1 MAKINLKQNEGVRTT
16 DQAAPVTNPHSDFRF
31 AGISAMSRAS
41 DNLANSIAYVGRAVG
56 DIAKDQL
63 RMKNEIA
70 VNSAQI
76 DIAESEIAFNE
87 NMLKRMN
94 AGEFKDFETFKNAYV
109 SEYAANIEKPLNEKY
124 QKEGLSDSARHS
136 LAVFF
141 KKSQATNFARMGGEW
156 MRSQNALLVEKT
168 MQNIDKC
175 VSAGDI
181 RGVELSL
188 KSASPLISPETR
200 EKILYKAKTDIAVND
215 IVEMQTRADINLSGK
230 AYATKMT
237 ELQKGLI
244 EGKYAD
250 LPRRTALK
258 MAGDLQGE
266 VSRGLREEELIK
278 EQVSRDRKE
287 QELIKE
293 QNSARVKENLK
304 AKQEI
309 DAAYKTTEE
318 DIVKSA
324 EDMRAYAQKNLSGA
338 DLAKAYAQ
346 IYSWEKQQII
356 NIRES
361 QKKIS
366 EELSKPYK
374 DEIAQIAKNALQTQ
388 GGEIRS
394 ESPLFNGVFDP
405 SAPSRLSGE
414 SDSEEFL
421 SISKKIYSF
430 DFQKNDADGLKR
442 AEILQ
447 DINDSVRDPSLRKSL
462 LKKLLYKTAD
472 ASDESA
478 YGFSKAQLDSLENRL
493 FPEAKATEDEDPG
506 YAAFLSAFR
515 EYIGVYSDS
524 KAAISFADFM
534 AIANKDPKIKALIDV
549 YNGDTRVRG
558 LALSNIK
565 KSDIPSIAKFS
576 AGLDEMLSDS
586 PQESDKTNYQNL
598 IQNRARAEELLFKS
612 LNSGNLK

>member
-31 AGISAMSRAS
+31 AGISAMSRAN
-41 DNLANSIAYVGRAVG
+41 DNLANSIAYVGKAVG

-109 SEYAANIEKPLNEKY
+109 SEYATNIEKPLNEKY

-181 RGVELSL
+181 KGVELSL
-188 KSASPLISPETR
+188 ESASTLISPETR
-200 EKILYKAKTDIAVND
+200 EKIRYKAKTDIAVNN
-215 IVEMQTRADINLSGK
+215 IVEMQIQADINSSGK

-258 MAGDLQGE
+258 FAGAFQGE
-266 VSRGLREEELIK
+266 ISRGLREESKLE
-278 EQVSRDRKE
+278 EQ
-287 QELIKE
+287 
-293 QNSARVKENLK
+293 RVAGAKENLA
-304 AKQEI
+304 AKQEL
-309 DAAYKTTEE
+309 DAVYKTTEE
-318 DIVKSA
+318 GIVKSA
-324 EDMRAYAQKNLSGA
+324 EEMRAYAKKNLSGA
-338 DLAKAYAQ
+338 ELEKQYAQ

-394 ESPLFNGVFDP
+394 ESPLFKGVFDP

-414 SDSEEFL
+414 SDSENFL
-421 SISKKIYSF
+421 SLSKRIYSL

-478 YGFSKAQLDSLENRL
+478 YGFSKAQLDSLENQL
-493 FPEAKATEDEDPG
+493 FPEAKATEDKDPR

-515 EYIGVYSDS
+515 EYIGVYSNS
-524 KAAISFADFM
+524 KSAISFADFL

-565 KSDIPSIAKFS
+565 KSDIPTIATFS
-576 AGLDEMLSDS
+576 VGLSEMLSDS
-586 PQESDKTNYQNL
+586 PQDSDQTNYRNL
-598 IQNRARAEELLFKS
+598 TQNRARAEELFFNS

>member
-41 DNLANSIAYVGRAVG
+41 DKLANSIAYVGRAVG

-181 RGVELSL
+181 KGVELSL
-188 KSASPLISPETR
+188 ESVSPLISPETC
-200 EKILYKAKTDIAVND
+200 EKIFYKAKTDIAVNN
-215 IVEMQTRADINLSGK
+215 IVEMQTLADINSSGK
-230 AYATKMT
+230 AYATKMA

-258 MAGDLQGE
+258 FAAAFQGE
-266 VSRGLREEELIK
+266 ISRGLR
-278 EQVSRDRKE
+278 E

-293 QNSARVKENLK
+293 QNSEGAKENLK
-304 AKQEI
+304 AKQEL

-318 DIVKSA
+318 GIVKSA

-388 GGEIRS
+388 GCEIRS
-394 ESPLFNGVFDP
+394 ESPLFKGAFDP

-421 SISKKIYSF
+421 SISKRIYSL

-447 DINDSVRDPSLRKSL
+447 DINDSVRDPFLRKSL

-478 YGFSKAQLDSLENRL
+478 YGFSKAQLDSLENQL
-493 FPEAKATEDEDPG
+493 FPEAKANEDKDPG

-524 KAAISFADFM
+524 KSAISFADFL

-549 YNGDTRVRG
+549 YNGDTLVRG
-558 LALSNIK
+558 LALQEIE

-576 AGLDEMLSDS
+576 AGLGEMLSDS
-586 PQESDKTNYQNL
+586 PQDGDKTNYQNL
-598 IQNRARAEELLFKS
+598 TQNRARAEELLFKS

>member
-1 MAKINLKQNEGVRTT
+1 MARINLKQNEGVRTT

-175 VSAGDI
+175 VSAGDLN
-181 RGVELSL
+181 GVELSL
-188 KSASPLISPETR
+188 KSASSLISPETR
-200 EKILYKAKTDIAVND
+200 EKILYKAKTDIAANK
-215 IVEMQTRADINLSGK
+215 IVEMQTLADINHSGK

-237 ELQKGLI
+237 ELQKALL

-258 MAGDLQGE
+258 FAGAFQGE
-266 VSRGLREEELIK
+266 ISRGLREE
-278 EQVSRDRKE
+278 SRLEDKRAQLEK
-287 QELIKE
+287 QRV
-293 QNSARVKENLK
+293 AGVKENLA

-309 DAAYKTTEE
+309 DAAYKAGEE
-318 DIVKSA
+318 GVIKSA
-324 EDMRAYAQKNLSGA
+324 DEMRAYAQENLSGA
-338 DLAKAYAQ
+338 DLAKEYAK
-346 IYSWEKQQII
+346 IYAWEKQQII
-356 NIRES
+356 DIRET
-361 QKKIS
+361 QKKAR

-374 DEIAQIAKNALQTQ
+374 DEVAQIAKNALQSQ
-388 GGEIRS
+388 GGEIAS
-394 ESPLFNGVFDP
+394 ESPLFRGVFDP

-414 SDSEEFL
+414 SDSENFL

-430 DFQKNDADGLKR
+430 DFQKNDEDGYER
-442 AEILQ
+442 AKILQ

-478 YGFSKAQLDSLENRL
+478 YGFSKAQLDSLENQL
-493 FPEAKATEDEDPG
+493 FPEAKATEDKDPG
-506 YAAFLSAFR
+506 YAALLSAFR
-515 EYIGVYSDS
+515 EHIGVYSNS
-524 KAAISFADFM
+524 KSAVNFADLM
-534 AIANKDPKIKALIDV
+534 AIVDKDPKIKALIDV
-549 YNGDTRVRG
+549 YKGDTLVRG
-558 LALSNIK
+558 LALP
-565 KSDIPSIAKFS
+565 DISREDVRGAAEFS
-576 AGLDEMLSDS
+576 AGLGEMLSDS
-586 PQESDKTNYQNL
+586 PQERDETNYQNL
-598 IQNRARAEELLFKS
+598 IRNRARAEELLFNS

>member
-1 MAKINLKQNEGVRTT
+1 MARINLKQNEGVRTT

-175 VSAGDI
+175 VSAGDLN
-181 RGVELSL
+181 GVELSL
-188 KSASPLISPETR
+188 KSASSLISPETR
-200 EKILYKAKTDIAVND
+200 EKILNKAKTDIAVNN
-215 IVEMQTRADINLSGK
+215 IVEMQTLADINHSGK

-237 ELQKGLI
+237 ELQKAIL

-258 MAGDLQGE
+258 FAGSLQGE
-266 VSRGLREEELIK
+266 ISRGLTEERRLEDK
-278 EQVSRDRKE
+278 R
-287 QELIKE
+287 
-293 QNSARVKENLK
+293 ARLEDKRVADVKENLA
-304 AKQEI
+304 AKQEL
-309 DAAYKTTEE
+309 DAAYQTTEE
-318 DIVKSA
+318 GVVKSA

-338 DLAKAYAQ
+338 ELAKQYAQ

-356 NIRES
+356 DIRET
-361 QKKIS
+361 QKKARD
-366 EELSKPYK
+366 ELSKPYK
-374 DEIAQIAKNALQTQ
+374 DEVAQIAKNALQTQ

-394 ESPLFNGVFDP
+394 ESPLFKGAFDP

-414 SDSEEFL
+414 NDSEEFL
-421 SISKKIYSF
+421 SISKRIYSF

-447 DINDSVRDPSLRKSL
+447 DINDRVRDPSLRKSL
-462 LKKLLYKTAD
+462 LKKLLYKTGD

-478 YGFSKAQLDSLENRL
+478 YGFSKAQLDSLESQL
-493 FPEAKATEDEDPG
+493 FPDAKATEDKDPG
-506 YAAFLSAFR
+506 WAALLSAFR
-515 EYIGVYSDS
+515 EYIGVYSNS
-524 KAAISFADFM
+524 KSAVNFADLM
-534 AIANKDPKIKALIDV
+534 AIVDKDPKIKALIDV
-549 YNGDTRVRG
+549 YKGDMLVRG
-558 LALSNIK
+558 LALP
-565 KSDIPSIAKFS
+565 DISREDVRGAAEFS
-576 AGLDEMLSDS
+576 EGLGEMLSDS
-586 PQESDKTNYQNL
+586 PQERDQTNYQNL
-598 IQNRARAEELLFKS
+598 TQNRARAEELLFKS